1 MQLSELVQA
10 MQQAEV
16 SEADSPGILSIVAD
30 SRAVQPG
37 ALFAALP
44 GCKGDGAQYIRDAVD
59 RGAAAIL
66 AACLPDP
73 MPPVPVVVAADVRK
87 ALGEAA
93 DAFYDKPSSS
103 LQLIGVTGT
112 NGKTTTAYLMRHVLN
127 EAGIRCGMLGTIE
140 YDLGNKLEPAPLT
153 TPDTV
158 RFTASLAEMR
168 DYGCKAAVVEVSSHA
183 LDQERIWPH
192 RFAAGIFTNLT
203 RDHLDYHGDMD
214 AYREAKRKLFTRLDE
229 QAVAVLNWADPA
241 SERMAAG
248 TAAKVTGYL
257 LDGESAGILVGEV
270 VRAKITGSS
279 LAGQDFTVENGA
291 LAGEFHT
298 PLVGRHNVENCLG
311 VMLVA
316 HALGVGKETLR
327 TVLADFPGVPGRL
340 ERIAGPNGAVAFV
353 DYSHT
358 DGALRSVL
366 SVLRPL
372 VKGKLITVFGCG
384 GDRDKGKRPL
394 MAKAAEEQSDA
405 VVVTSDNPRTE
416 DADAIIKDI
425 LPGFAH
431 PEQVKIEPDR
441 RLAVALAINMAG
453 PDDAVLV
460 AGKGHEDYQIIGTEK
475 RHLDDRELVREA
487 FAKRA

>member
-16 SEADSPGILSIVAD
+16 SEADSPGILSIVSD

-44 GCKGDGAQYIRDAVD
+44 GCKGDGAQYIREAVE
-59 RGAAAIL
+59 RGAVAIL
-66 AACLPDP
+66 ASCLPDP

-93 DAFYDKPSSS
+93 DAFYDKPSAS

-127 EAGIRCGMLGTIE
+127 EAGVRCGMLGTIE

-214 AYREAKRKLFTRLDE
+214 AYREAKRKLFTRLDS

-257 LDGESAGILVGEV
+257 LDGATAATPVGEV

-279 LAGQDFTVENGA
+279 LSGQEFCVENGA

-316 HALGVGKETLR
+316 HALGIGKETLR

-431 PEQVKIEPDR
+431 PDRVKVEPDR
-441 RLAVALAINMAG
+441 RLAVALAVNMAG
-453 PDDAVLV
+453 PEDAVLV